1 MTRLQMPRVPLA
13 APVLVALM
21 ALMAPLL
28 TGCGASDVR
37 EVQDWMA
44 QVTKEAR
51 VRVTP
56 ISAPTTF
63 TAFAY
68 TARETVDPFSPNKL
82 LAELAK
88 AAEKSDNRFKPDMVR
103 RKELLENYPLDTFVM
118 VGVIQKGGSNYALLQ
133 LDRAVYQVR
142 LGQRIGQ
149 NYGLVTGVGEA
160 AVTIKEV
167 VQDAGG
173 EWVERISKLELQESK
188 EQKK

>member
-1 MTRLQMPRVPLA
+1 MTRPRMGA
-13 APVLVALM
+13 RARSMLM
-21 ALMAPLL
+21 ASLVSLPALL
-28 TGCGASDVR
+28 LAGCGASDVR

-44 QVTKEAR
+44 QVTKDTR

-68 TARETVDPFSPNKL
+68 TAQEAIDPFSPNKL

-88 AAEKSDNRFKPDMVR
+88 AAEKSDNRFKPDTAR
-103 RKELLENYPLDTFVM
+103 SKELLENFPLDTFVM
-118 VGVIQKGGSNYALLQ
+118 VGVIQKGGIHYALLQ
-133 LDRAVYQVR
+133 IDRAVYQVR

-149 NYGLVTGVGEA
+149 NYGRVTAVSEA

-173 EWVERISKLELQESK
+173 EWVERISRLELQESK